1 MNHFE
6 RLKPTSIGEAVSLL
20 SAHGEKARIVAGGTD
35 ILVQMKK
42 RVSLPEYLISVEGIK
57 GLDYIVHDKEDGL
70 RIGPMT
76 KITSIEKSSLIKSRY
91 HALYQAAGKMATPL
105 IRSRA
110 TIGGN
115 LCNAAPSAE
124 TATPLIVMGA
134 IVKIEGSD
142 GSENVSL
149 EDFFT
154 GPGMTVLTDR
164 KVLIDIRIPNLPP
177 NSGSVYLKHTRAKG
191 HDLAAVGVAALVVM
205 DGETIKDVKIGLGAV
220 APTPIRAKKAEEILK
235 GKRPDDTVIQE
246 SGQAAALESRP
257 IDDLRSSAEYRRK
270 MVAVLV
276 KRAVGQAIQQMKG

>member
-20 SAHGEKARIVAGGTD
+20 SEYGEKSRIVAGGTD

-42 RVSLPEYLISVEGIK
+42 RDTLPEYLISIEGIR
-57 GLDYIVHDKEDGL
+57 GLDYIVYDKEDGL
-70 RIGPMT
+70 RIGPLT
-76 KITSIEKSSLIKSRY
+76 PISSIEKSSLIKNKY

-105 IRSRA
+105 IRRRA

-115 LCNAAPSAE
+115 LCNAAPSAD
-124 TATPLIVMGA
+124 TAPSLLVMGA
-134 IVKIEGSD
+134 TVKIEGKE
-142 GSENVSL
+142 GCENALV
-149 EDFFT
+149 EDFIT
-154 GPGMTVLTDR
+154 GPGMTVLTGR
-164 KVLIDIRIPNLPP
+164 KVLTDIMIPNPPP

-191 HDLAAVGVAALVVM
+191 HDLAAVGVAALLVM
-205 DGETIKDVKIGLGAV
+205 DGEIIKDVKIGLGAV

-235 GKRPDDTVIQE
+235 GKRPDDTVLQE
-246 SGQAAALESRP
+246 SAQAAAFESRP

-276 KRAVGQAIQQMKG
+276 KRAVEQAIQQV